1 MSHIYATH
9 ASHMSDTYKVVYI
22 TLSYATYMSCMRDKT
37 CDLYVTYNMSLYA
50 PHVGLVYSI
59 TSEKLQAETAC
70 ELHFAIDIF
79 GPPFTI
85 KRGPYATLLSVCL
98 SSSSIG
104 WDR

>member
-1 MSHIYATH
+1 MPVPNVLAVH
-9 ASHMSDTYKVVYI
+9 ARPIFSVVNIEY
-22 TLSYATYMSCMRDKT
+22 L
-37 CDLYVTYNMSLYA
+37 
-50 PHVGLVYSI
+50 

-98 SSSSIG
+98 SVVVVYRLG
-104 WDR
+104 

>member
-1 MSHIYATH
+1 MESKQSNENEDELIVTAA
-9 ASHMSDTYKVVYI
+9 ASAVV
-22 TLSYATYMSCMRDKT
+22 
-37 CDLYVTYNMSLYA
+37 
-50 PHVGLVYSI
+50 

>member
-1 MSHIYATH
+1 ML
-9 ASHMSDTYKVVYI
+9 KFCKI
-22 TLSYATYMSCMRDKT
+22 TTGFSGP
-37 CDLYVTYNMSLYA
+37 DLGLAAGYLY
-50 PHVGLVYSI
+50 YSVDLRVDANT

>member
-1 MSHIYATH
+1 MLMLTAGENFDDYQNT
-9 ASHMSDTYKVVYI
+9 TK
-22 TLSYATYMSCMRDKT
+22 
-37 CDLYVTYNMSLYA
+37 
-50 PHVGLVYSI
+50 

-98 SSSSIG
+98 SVCLSSSIG

>member
-1 MSHIYATH
+1 MHYCLAFVILPREVMEKLWNFTD
-9 ASHMSDTYKVVYI
+9 ASCGNTDSVIIQLTVILTK
-22 TLSYATYMSCMRDKT
+22 
-37 CDLYVTYNMSLYA
+37 
-50 PHVGLVYSI
+50 